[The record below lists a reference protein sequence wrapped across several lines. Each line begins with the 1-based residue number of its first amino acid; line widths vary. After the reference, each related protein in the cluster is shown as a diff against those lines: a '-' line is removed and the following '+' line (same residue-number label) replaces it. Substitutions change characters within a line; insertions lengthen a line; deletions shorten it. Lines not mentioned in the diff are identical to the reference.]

1 MASASFDFDSKRLVN
16 NVKKSPDE
24 IRHAI
29 GAMVDYRAAY
39 AQGYLRAKAPW
50 TDRTGAAR
58 TGLFAIPI
66 NYGNTFEIFMAYSVH
81 YGIWLEVA
89 NNRKYAIITPATR
102 IIGRMLMDDMHNLLE
117 KMT

>member
-1 MASASFDFDSKRLVN
+1 MAKASIDFDSRRLQR
-16 NVKKSPDE
+16 NVRKAPED
-24 IRHAI
+24 IRRAI
-29 GAMVDYRAAY
+29 GVMVDYRAAY

-58 TGLFAIPI
+58 SGLFAIPV

-89 NNRKYAIITPATR
+89 NNRKYAVITPATR
-102 IIGRMLMDDMHNLLE
+102 IIGQMLMQDMQNLLDR
-117 KMT
+117 MT